1 MIALML
7 AAGVS
12 ATAAAQNINR
22 VRELL
27 EEMQQEV
34 EMIEKRQAETATVVP
49 VKTEPVESVADTN
62 GVLPLDTL
70 PTMNDAVKIVIYNDN
85 TWKYM
90 RDRQYVKDSAVY
102 VQYWDTTT
110 LFPYRD
116 VTLASLPA
124 SVAIDL
130 VDSLKCYHYPGKG
143 KLRSKYG
150 PRRRRQHQGVDIPL
164 KMGEPVYAV
173 FNGRVRISQY
183 NRGGYGNLVVIRH
196 DNGLET
202 FSGHLSERLVQSGDW
217 VEAGQIIGFC
227 GSTGR
232 STGPHLHFETR
243 YCGQTFDPERL
254 IDFESG
260 NLRRQTFLL
269 KNRFSISVPTW
280 PRISRMKSRWRRRIR
295 KPQPKKRRW
304 PITKSAPGIRS
315 APLHNVTA
323 RPSRNSARSTASPPR
338 RPCAS
343 GARCGS
349 AEAAI
354 FQTKRTLR
362 RKRPLYLLSNHICRR
377 KTAGST
383 LPEQCG
389 CPLHCGV
396 FSLCRYQSRPSMAS
410 TASIT
415 APRKPLRS
423 NSATPRMVVPPGEQT
438 ASLSTPGCRPVA
450 NCSLP
455 APATVWATM
464 R

>member
-150 PRRRRQHQGVDIPL
+150 R
-164 KMGEPVYAV
+164 AAA
-173 FNGRVRISQY
+173 
-183 NRGGYGNLVVIRH
+183 GNIR
-196 DNGLET
+196 EWT
-202 FSGHLSERLVQSGDW
+202 F
-217 VEAGQIIGFC
+217 
-227 GSTGR
+227 R
-232 STGPHLHFETR
+232 SR
-243 YCGQTFDPERL
+243 WA
-254 IDFESG
+254 
-260 NLRRQTFLL
+260 
-269 KNRFSISVPTW
+269 NRFTPYSTDGC
-280 PRISRMKSRWRRRIR
+280 
-295 KPQPKKRRW
+295 
-304 PITKSAPGIRS
+304 A
-315 APLHNVTA
+315 
-323 RPSRNSARSTASPPR
+323 SRNTT
-338 RPCAS
+338 
-343 GARCGS
+343 
-349 AEAAI
+349 AEA
-354 FQTKRTLR
+354 TET
-362 RKRPLYLLSNHICRR
+362 
-377 KTAGST
+377 
-383 LPEQCG
+383 
-389 CPLHCGV
+389 
-396 FSLCRYQSRPSMAS
+396 
-410 TASIT
+410 
-415 APRKPLRS
+415 
-423 NSATPRMVVPPGEQT
+423 
-438 ASLSTPGCRPVA
+438 
-450 NCSLP
+450 
-455 APATVWATM
+455 WW
-464 R
+464 

>member
-7 AAGVS
+7 AAGVA

-269 KNRFSISVPTW
+269 K
-280 PRISRMKSRWRRRIR
+280 KSFFD
-295 KPQPKKRRW
+295 
-304 PITKSAPGIRS
+304 IRS
-315 APLHNVTA
+315 NMAQDFEDEISLAEEDQKAAAEKAAMAYHKI
-323 RPSRNSARSTASPPR
+323 RSGDTL
-338 RPCAS
+338 
-343 GARCGS
+343 GAIAQRYGTTVSKLCSLNGITS
-349 AEAAI
+349 KTTLRI
-354 FQTKRTLR
+354 GRTLR
-362 RKRPLYLLSNHICRR
+362 VR
-377 KTAGST
+377 
-383 LPEQCG
+383 
-389 CPLHCGV
+389 
-396 FSLCRYQSRPSMAS
+396 
-410 TASIT
+410 
-415 APRKPLRS
+415 
-423 NSATPRMVVPPGEQT
+423 
-438 ASLSTPGCRPVA
+438 
-450 NCSLP
+450 
-455 APATVWATM
+455 
-464 R
+464 